1 MDLSEFLEI
10 ICILGDKVEQWFH
23 SNPLLQ
29 FRTITNLLHTVQS
42 VNQITSDVQ
51 AHR

>member
-29 FRTITNLLHTVQS
+29 FRTITNLLQS